1 MSAKAVSLGSVLWH
15 LFPAFLFGGLF
26 AGVGIV
32 HVSARVL
39 VVRTGYQLSELEGE
53 QRALTREN
61 DRLKLEMATLKNPS
75 RLEKIA
81 REELGM
87 IPASPGDVTTLVA
100 SPRLGR
106 APIREVRPEVATNVR
121 AETPR

>member
-1 MSAKAVSLGSVLWH
+1 MSGRSAPLWSVLLH

-26 AGVGIV
+26 AAVGVV

-39 VVRTGYQLSELEGE
+39 VVRTGYQLSELESE
-53 QRALTREN
+53 HRALTREN
-61 DRLKLEMATLKNPS
+61 DRLKLELATLKNPS

-87 IPASPGDVTTLVA
+87 IPASAGDVMTLVA
-100 SPRLGR
+100 SPRLAR
-106 APIREVRPEVATNVR
+106 TPVRDVRPGFAASVR
-121 AETPR
+121 AEAPR